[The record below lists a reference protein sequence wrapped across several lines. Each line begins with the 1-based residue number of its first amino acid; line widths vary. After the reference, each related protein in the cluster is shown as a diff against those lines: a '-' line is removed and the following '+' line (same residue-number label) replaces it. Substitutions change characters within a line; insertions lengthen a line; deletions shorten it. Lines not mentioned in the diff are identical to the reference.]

1 MDRTT
6 IERSHPMGERTK
18 YLIRDRDKKYASHFS
33 AVAMNSG
40 IKELKTPFRTP
51 QVHGYCERFMSRP
64 AKTSTTKGNSI
75 NRSYENDVE
84 TYYAAGE

>member
-1 MDRTT
+1 ME
-6 IERSHPMGERTK
+6 ERAK
-18 YLIRDRDKKYASHFS
+18 YLIRDRDKKYATHFS
-33 AVAMNSG
+33 AVAMSSG

-51 QVHGYCERFMSRP
+51 QVNGYCERFMSRP

-84 TYYAAGE
+84 IYFAAGE